1 MPEILVKAEIS
12 DRHLRAY
19 RAEAERRGVSV
30 EDLVQQTVNCLLRE
44 LEAEQE
50 ECREVGAGS

>member
-1 MPEILVKAEIS
+1 MPEILVRAEIS

-19 RAEAERRGVSV
+19 QAEAERRGVPL
-30 EDLVQQTVNCLLRE
+30 EELVQQTVNCLLRE